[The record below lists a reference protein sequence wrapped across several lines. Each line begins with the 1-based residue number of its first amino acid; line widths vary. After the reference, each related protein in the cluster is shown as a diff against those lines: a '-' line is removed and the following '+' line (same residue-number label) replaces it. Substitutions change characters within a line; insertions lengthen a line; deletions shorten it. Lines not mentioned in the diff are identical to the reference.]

1 MSANRIRRLPVVNAD
16 GQLVG
21 MITRGDIL
29 AASPSITDQDNYAA
43 ILQKLAVLP
52 TSEIMAT
59 NPLTVKADEPIERAA
74 LTMFR
79 EKIGGMPVVD
89 TADKLVGIITETDI
103 FRAFVEVMGL
113 SEGGARLV
121 YPINSVEDDVP
132 RLLSRL
138 GDQKLQIMSLVIYDD
153 PSDRT
158 RKAVVRARGI
168 DAAELPA
175 E

>member
-1 MSANRIRRLPVVNAD
+1 
-16 GQLVG
+16 
-21 MITRGDIL
+21 
-29 AASPSITDQDNYAA
+29 
-43 ILQKLAVLP
+43 
-52 TSEIMAT
+52 
-59 NPLTVKADEPIERAA
+59 
-74 LTMFR
+74 
-79 EKIGGMPVVD
+79 
-89 TADKLVGIITETDI
+89 
-103 FRAFVEVMGL
+103 MGL